1 MNTFFVVVVGKK
13 THTKPNKKQPGKL
26 ELFTLK
32 QQMDSCFGPTG
43 NGKDLCVNSR
53 EHSSLTPQPLLA
65 KPLWLLHLPVLK
77 WAQDL
82 GAMARLLLLI
92 ANPGAPRI
100 VIQWYLW
107 CLWVDFSCLCMGIL
121 FPGVSSLLLFF
132 SVRYSDIGCY
142 SNVEISSFFQKNGTW
157 PWLRRCWRSQNWSWA
172 AARAHF

>member
-1 MNTFFVVVVGKK
+1 MLFLAVWEEKRFFIFVLQKIQDFSSLAPFCNGHFFCCCCWKK

-26 ELFTLK
+26 ELFTRK

-43 NGKDLCVNSR
+43 NGKDLCVNSG
-53 EHSSLTPQPLLA
+53 EHSSLTPQSLLA

-100 VIQWYLW
+100 VIQ
-107 CLWVDFSCLCMGIL
+107 
-121 FPGVSSLLLFF
+121 
-132 SVRYSDIGCY
+132 
-142 SNVEISSFFQKNGTW
+142 
-157 PWLRRCWRSQNWSWA
+157 
-172 AARAHF
+172 